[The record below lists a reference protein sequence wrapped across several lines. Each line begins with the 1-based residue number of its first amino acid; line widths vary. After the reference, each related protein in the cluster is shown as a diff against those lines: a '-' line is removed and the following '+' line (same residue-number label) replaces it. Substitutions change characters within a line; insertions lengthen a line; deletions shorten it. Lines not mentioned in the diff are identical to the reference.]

1 MKIVVK
7 SQGKKNSKGF
17 TISVMDGEN
26 VVHSESVKGLKERDE
41 LVWKLADLYGA
52 MDIEIVQD
60 KPEDFKF
67 SEVPS
72 IPVLEEDEAELFF
85 EENSEYVYNRILQAV
100 EEGIKSGSD
109 TINLFELNGSGVC
122 ITSDKINWKQ
132 GVQQAL
138 DYFAANEQ
146 YNRCIRA
153 NQILS
158 QL

>member
-7 SQGKKNSKGF
+7 PQGRKNSKSF
-17 TISVMDGEN
+17 TVDVVDGEN
-26 VVHSESVKGLKERDE
+26 IVHSQSVKGLKERDE

-60 KPEDFKF
+60 KPEQFKF

-72 IPVLEEDEAELFF
+72 IPVLEEDEAEMFF
-85 EENSEYVYNRILQAV
+85 EENSEFVYNRILQAV
-100 EEGIKSGSD
+100 EEGVKSGSD

-122 ITSDKINWKQ
+122 ITSDKINWRQ

-138 DYFAANEQ
+138 DYFEVSEL
-146 YNRCIRA
+146 YSRCIRA
-153 NQILS
+153 SQLLS